1 MEERL
6 QSCVRLRKKRLKLI
20 KEQESRNVDG
30 EMPVLRL
37 DGRVAIVTGC
47 GTFAPGWGNGKA
59 IAALLARQGATV
71 FGVDLKI
78 EAAEAT
84 RDVVAAE
91 GFDLHVGRCDVTDSG
106 QVEALVADCVRRF
119 GRLDILV
126 NNVGRSEPG
135 NPATMD
141 EAVWRQQL
149 DLNLTSAFLTS
160 KFALP
165 VMAAQGGGSIVNI
178 SSVAG
183 MRWVGKDQVG
193 YAAAKAGLVQFTKVT
208 AVAFAPQA
216 VRLNCVVP
224 GLMFTPLV
232 QRLAERYGGGDF
244 EAMVAKRHAQVPM
257 GRMGDAWDVA
267 HAALFLAS
275 DEAKYI
281 TGTEIV
287 VDGGLTAST
296 GAS

>member
-1 MEERL
+1 M
-6 QSCVRLRKKRLKLI
+6 
-20 KEQESRNVDG
+20 
-30 EMPVLRL
+30 LRL

-47 GTFAPGWGNGKA
+47 GSYAPGWGNGKA
-59 IAALLARQGATV
+59 IATLLARQGATV
-71 FGVDLKI
+71 YGVDLNVDV
-78 EAAEAT
+78 ADAT
-84 RDVVAAE
+84 RAIIQGEGNRIHVA
-91 GFDLHVGRCDVTDSG
+91 GCDVTDSV
-106 QVEALVADCVRRF
+106 QVQALVADCVARF

-135 NPATMD
+135 EPATMD
-141 EAVWRQQL
+141 EAVWKGQL

-160 KFALP
+160 RYALP
-165 VMAAQGGGSIVNI
+165 VMAGQGGGSIVNI

-193 YAAAKAGLVQFTKVT
+193 YAAAKAGLGQFTKVT
-208 AVAFAPQA
+208 AVAYAA
-216 VRLNCVVP
+216 RGVRLNCVVP

-232 QRLAERYGGGDF
+232 ERLAERYGGGDY

-267 HAALFLAS
+267 HATLFLVS

-296 GAS
+296 GAA